1 MAEQLMCLIG
11 MGVCGGAVGQY
22 QAVALRRDM
31 ASHARLGGGKQQYV
45 VTRLCTK
52 QVDRPSITIVEMWRQ
67 IVRQAQCAAGIS
79 DSKSSGWDIATMLA
93 AAPFMELV
101 PEQEALPKE
110 PPLSHAIDADWD
122 TVFATWDTEPALQ
135 SMSFHSSTPKGSCVA
150 TQTELDDM
158 DALLDQCPELF
169 HSLPQLS
176 AISPAVYTDSQLFS
190 WSHWEE
196 SYRDDNRYNQIAN
209 SLNNDSATPT
219 TANYPR
225 RAVYNATPP
234 DTLMRRLEATP
245 ESIAREISA
254 AKEVTRIIEQF
265 TVRDVLSHR
274 GYPTLRHPIN
284 DTATVQEALTQMRKH
299 NAVSLPVLSSSNK
312 DRPLVD
318 VISVY
323 DLRDY
328 IIHSPGLDNEVQLQ
342 LLSGRAS
349 GARTV
354 LSDTVAQVVAS
365 RKHATQEISATAP
378 LESLIRLFSTL
389 GHHLVLVTGVQ
400 SKDAVH
406 RVPRS
411 SSDEPRRR
419 REWSIGSGC
428 SSSTLGY
435 ADSFDWEY
443 SDDDED
449 STSQMWGL
457 TQYDVLHFIQ
467 HHNHQ
472 LGHPILDMPAT
483 SIASTKPL
491 TATAVISQS
500 PDSRHTPLLPA
511 LTIRDSALSA
521 MKQLRDSHTS
531 ALPVVD
537 IDGRLIAEIAGTG
550 MRYLTEDKIGF
561 LGKPVL
567 AFIYGLQLPKAN
579 PYVIHEH
586 FTMSQIMTGL
596 LRMNSYRA
604 WLVDSE
610 ERPICAI
617 STTDILSFL
626 L

>member
-1 MAEQLMCLIG
+1 MKARALEQYT
-11 MGVCGGAVGQY
+11 VC
-22 QAVALRRDM
+22 
-31 ASHARLGGGKQQYV
+31 
-45 VTRLCTK
+45 
-52 QVDRPSITIVEMWRQ
+52 
-67 IVRQAQCAAGIS
+67 
-79 DSKSSGWDIATMLA
+79 
-93 AAPFMELV
+93 
-101 PEQEALPKE
+101 
-110 PPLSHAIDADWD
+110 
-122 TVFATWDTEPALQ
+122 
-135 SMSFHSSTPKGSCVA
+135 
-150 TQTELDDM
+150 
-158 DALLDQCPELF
+158 
-169 HSLPQLS
+169 
-176 AISPAVYTDSQLFS
+176 
-190 WSHWEE
+190 
-196 SYRDDNRYNQIAN
+196 
-209 SLNNDSATPT
+209 
-219 TANYPR
+219 
-225 RAVYNATPP
+225 
-234 DTLMRRLEATP
+234 
-245 ESIAREISA
+245 
-254 AKEVTRIIEQF
+254 
-265 TVRDVLSHR
+265 DVLSHR

-284 DTATVQEALTQMRKH
+284 DTATVQDALMQMRKH
-299 NAVSLPVLSSSNK
+299 SAVSLPVLSSSNK

-318 VISVY
+318 VLSVY

-342 LLSGRAS
+342 LLSGRSS

-365 RKHATQEISATAP
+365 RKHATQEISAAAP

-389 GHHLVLVTGVQ
+389 GHHRVLVTGVHVD

-419 REWSIGSGC
+419 RREWSIGSGC

-435 ADSFDWEY
+435 PDSTYDWEY
-443 SDDDED
+443 SDDDDEED
-449 STSQMWGL
+449 GTSQMWGL

-491 TATAVISQS
+491 TSTAVISQS
-500 PDSRHTPLLPA
+500 PDSRHTSLLPA

-604 WLVDSE
+604 WLVDNE

>member
-1 MAEQLMCLIG
+1 MKAH
-11 MGVCGGAVGQY
+11 
-22 QAVALRRDM
+22 AL
-31 ASHARLGGGKQQYV
+31 
-45 VTRLCTK
+45 
-52 QVDRPSITIVEMWRQ
+52 
-67 IVRQAQCAAGIS
+67 
-79 DSKSSGWDIATMLA
+79 
-93 AAPFMELV
+93 
-101 PEQEALPKE
+101 
-110 PPLSHAIDADWD
+110 
-122 TVFATWDTEPALQ
+122 
-135 SMSFHSSTPKGSCVA
+135 
-150 TQTELDDM
+150 
-158 DALLDQCPELF
+158 
-169 HSLPQLS
+169 
-176 AISPAVYTDSQLFS
+176 
-190 WSHWEE
+190 
-196 SYRDDNRYNQIAN
+196 
-209 SLNNDSATPT
+209 
-219 TANYPR
+219 
-225 RAVYNATPP
+225 
-234 DTLMRRLEATP
+234 
-245 ESIAREISA
+245 
-254 AKEVTRIIEQF
+254 EQF